1 MGRSC
6 NKHRPQGTL
15 KIDRKLLLTE
25 ELSGSILS
33 IRFFSESIVA
43 PPPDDLARAVVG
55 DFLKKLRNGLRQ
67 PQRPL
72 FFS

>member
-1 MGRSC
+1 
-6 NKHRPQGTL
+6 
-15 KIDRKLLLTE
+15 LLLTE

>member
-1 MGRSC
+1 
-6 NKHRPQGTL
+6 
-15 KIDRKLLLTE
+15 LLLTE
-25 ELSGSILS
+25 EVPGSILS

-55 DFLKKLRNGLRQ
+55 DFLKKLRNGLKQ
-67 PQRPL
+67 PRRPL